1 MAALPAAVKVV
12 PVAVREYDCGM
23 ERRTLGK
30 TGLVVSRLG
39 VGLSEVG
46 FELTA
51 ADVDR
56 AAAVLNA
63 ALDAGITFLDTAA
76 CYNVSEELLGKA
88 VSHRR
93 EEFVLATKCG
103 HVTGGYEGESW
114 TRKTIRDSIDRSLER
129 MKTDHVDLVQLHSC
143 GVDVLERG
151 DAIDEL
157 ERARDAGKTRFI
169 GYSGDN
175 DAALFAVRTGR
186 FDTLQTSFN
195 LTDQKARYEL
205 FGEARARSMGIIAKR
220 PIANGAWGTQ
230 QSPSDYAS
238 DYFSR
243 YQAMI
248 AEGTLSGAPDDRI
261 ALALGFTLSHD
272 EVDVAIVGTNNAAHM
287 KSNIALVTAG
297 LSVDP
302 TVLADLRARF
312 DRLGA
317 DWPQMT

>member
-1 MAALPAAVKVV
+1 MAAGPAPVKV
-12 PVAVREYDCGM
+12 AVNAVTVYDGCM
-23 ERRTLGK
+23 ETRTLGR
-30 TGLVVSRLG
+30 TDLVVSRLG

-46 FELTA
+46 FELTS

-93 EEFVLATKCG
+93 SEFVLATKCG
-103 HVTGGYEGESW
+103 HVAGGYEGESW
-114 TRKTIRDSIDRSLER
+114 TRATVRDSIDRSLER
-129 MKTDHVDLVQLHSC
+129 MRTDHLDLVQLHSC
-143 GVDVLERG
+143 GVDVLERSG
-151 DAIDEL
+151 VIDEL

-195 LTDQKARYEL
+195 PTDQKARYEL

-220 PIANGAWGTQ
+220 PIANGAWRAES
-230 QSPSDYAS
+230 SPSDYAS
-238 DYFSR
+238 EYFTR
-243 YQAMI
+243 YRAM
-248 AEGTLSGAPDDRI
+248 AGDGALAGEPDDRI
-261 ALALGFTLSHD
+261 ALALGFTLAHE
-272 EVDVAIVGTNNAAHM
+272 EVDVAIVGTKNAAHM
-287 KSNIALVTAG
+287 RSNIELVSAG
-297 LSVDP
+297 LSIDP
-302 TVLADLRARF
+302 SLLTELHSRF